1 MAKTQ
6 TRTAGKKV
14 VKKHEKTNVPHG
26 VVHVQA
32 SFNNTIISISDP
44 WAICSPGFQRNPE
57 LPWHPQGRPSPPRWL
72 QVWPRR
78 PPNTASAAPMCG
90 SGPGAAVSAIRA
102 INAAGISVTSIRDV
116 TLFPQW
122 LPPAQAAPRLTRG
135 DIPWLVTLMPSA
147 ALPPRRHETY
157 LKGERCF
164 KEKCSFETRRCN
176 SRPARRKI
184 EEAHRLCSSASRKT
198 EVKRIYGVLEQFRLY
213 FENPTPKR
221 ASRA

>member
-44 WAICSPGFQRNPE
+44 WAICSPGFQRNQNFRGTRKDALRRPGGCRCGRGGRRTR
-57 LPWHPQGRPSPPRWL
+57 HPQ
-72 QVWPRR
+72 RR
-78 PPNTASAAPMCG
+78 CAG
-90 SGPGAAVSAIRA
+90 QGPGAAVSAIRA

-116 TLFPQW
+116 LFPQW

-147 ALPPRRHETY
+147 ALPPRRHET
-157 LKGERCF
+157 LLEGRTLLQREMFIRDPQGQL
-164 KEKCSFETRRCN
+164 
-176 SRPARRKI
+176 PAST
-184 EEAHRLCSSASRKT
+184 A
-198 EVKRIYGVLEQFRLY
+198 
-213 FENPTPKR
+213 EN
-221 ASRA
+221 